1 MKLIIK
7 KNNQN
12 TADGI
17 YTVRASGC
25 ILAQLYWADSDGM
38 LHDWTSF
45 GIVPL
50 NASNATGSFIY
61 KGQRSVPKNA
71 THILVRAVSEDLKTT
86 YEELFELEQNECND
100 CAESTL
106 IRATVLSDLHTVN
119 KVGTLNRALETV
131 KSSDCLLLTGDLTND
146 GLETEFEL
154 LYERR
159 NSIVPDVPF
168 YQVNGNHDLLQN
180 EVEYDSM
187 FFKNING
194 VDIIGINACHKWDT
208 IMPVTDVQL
217 NMLDD
222 FLKNS
227 TAPYHIIMI
236 HTPLTRNMPVRNGHL
251 SRYINC
257 DEKLQNIIDSHT
269 NIIMLSGH
277 THLSPSLDSGNV
289 YMDSE
294 HNNIYINCGSIRPT
308 ELGDEGLLAPKD
320 WVDGNNVEFT
330 LTENM
335 IEIKMKQINQG
346 KYISRGYYR
355 FFKGEHY
362 EDNYR

>member
-7 KNNQN
+7 KYNQI

-17 YTVRASGC
+17 YTVRASSC
-25 ILAQLYWADSDGM
+25 VIAQLYWADINGILS
-38 LHDWTSF
+38 DWTSF
-45 GIVPL
+45 AIIPL
-50 NASNATGSFIY
+50 KASNGTGSFIY
-61 KGQRSVPKNA
+61 KGNRAIPQNA
-71 THILVRAVSEDLKTT
+71 THILVRAVGEDLKIT

-100 CAESTL
+100 CDESTL

-131 KSSDCLLLTGDLTND
+131 KGSDCLLLTGDLTND
-146 GLETEFEL
+146 GSDAEFNL
-154 LYERR
+154 LYKCI
-159 NSIVPDVPF
+159 NNIIPDMPF

-180 EVEYDSM
+180 EVEYNSM

-208 IMPVTDVQL
+208 IMPVTDMQL

-257 DEKLQNIIDSHT
+257 DKKLQKLVDSYK
-269 NIIMLSGH
+269 NIIMSSGH

-308 ELGDEGLLAPKD
+308 ELGHESLLAPKD
-320 WVDGNNVEFT
+320 WIDGNNVEIV

-335 IEIKMKQINQG
+335 IEIKMRQINQR